1 MRKTLKYILLK
12 WLHNLEDEP
21 YLIYSEINDQRYE
34 VRKIEVYKDGT
45 IHKCDEQ
52 IADPQIKLGDVEFP
66 ENLDEINQ
74 YKQFYAKYISQE
86 EFESIWNS
94 NKYY

>member
-1 MRKTLKYILLK
+1 MNYILLK
-12 WLHNLEDEP
+12 WFHNFKNEP
-21 YLIYSEINDQRYE
+21 YLIYSEIDNQRYE
-34 VRKIEVYKDGT
+34 VRKIEVYKNGT
-45 IHKCDEQ
+45 IHKCDKKMTNSLIE
-52 IADPQIKLGDVEFP
+52 LGDVEFP

-74 YKQFYAKYISQE
+74 DKQFYAKYISRE